1 MHLLKRRSITLVNAL
16 GKITQS
22 QSWSCLN
29 SLGGFMIDIEW
40 VAANAITRDA
50 NNVDELASKR
60 TKVAAPHLVATNVR

>member
-1 MHLLKRRSITLVNAL
+1 
-16 GKITQS
+16 
-22 QSWSCLN
+22 
-29 SLGGFMIDIEW
+29 MIDIEW